1 MRCKNTYASEEAY
14 KEAKKSQSKRYR
26 ARTGSGQYW
35 NHWTHDELR
44 EVMKHEQSDR
54 ELSERIHHSVST
66 IQAARRRVR
75 MGLVSIPG
83 YDPSMDALASLSK
96 LTEERSDS

>member
-1 MRCKNTYASEEAY
+1 MRCKDTYASEEAY
-14 KEAKKSQSKRYR
+14 KEAKKNQSKRYR
-26 ARTGSGQYW
+26 IRTGSGQYW

-54 ELSERIHHSVST
+54 ELSERIHHSVSA

-75 MGLVSIPG
+75 MGLVSIPS
-83 YDPSMDALASLSK
+83 YDHGRTRLAVK
-96 LTEERSDS
+96 TYRRKE